1 MPTPQHKA
9 PLVLPCP
16 ACRTAVAWREDNPY
30 RPFCSRR
37 CKDGDFLRW
46 ARDEQRI
53 AGDNAAPWPDDHAG
67 D

>member
-1 MPTPQHKA
+1 MATPEPRP
-9 PLVLPCP
+9 PLMLRCP
-16 ACRTAVAWREDNPY
+16 GCQALVAWREDNPY

-53 AGDNAAPWPDDHAG
+53 AGAAAAPWQDGSEED
-67 D
+67 